1 MKTTNL
7 YYLTTDPVNAQ
18 TAEGLASEEGIDLE
32 SAEPRDLPRLERER
46 AEVILDWD
54 HLPPEDRSHL
64 LHGCSV
70 QLVGV
75 HSRNLGDGVASFL
88 PRAEVAF
95 SRHLDLAFVAALG
108 R

>member
-1 MKTTNL
+1 MKTTHL

-18 TAEGLASEEGIDLE
+18 EAEGLASAEGIELRW
-32 SAEPRDLPRLERER
+32 AEPRDLPRLERER
-46 AEVILDWD
+46 AGVILDWD

-64 LHGCSV
+64 LNGRTV

-75 HSRNLGDGVASFL
+75 HGRNLGDRLPRFL
-88 PRAEVAF
+88 PHARVAV
-95 SRHLDLAFVAALG
+95 SRRFDTRFLAKLA